1 MLLRIIIRYG
11 FGCPTYYHIK
21 EDKLD
26 PRARKCV
33 LIGFKKGVKGYKIW
47 DPNDRKF
54 ILSSD
59 VTFDEASM
67 VKPTNSQQVE
77 SQDGQQDIAVG
88 GEWCYF
94 TVSKKIS
101 IIQVTPSLIQGDDQ
115 VAENI
120 DNDGDQGQA
129 MGNIQESIAV
139 GRTHR
144 NPRKP
149 SWLTTN
155 MIVAYALLVVKELIP
170 ST

>member
-1 MLLRIIIRYG
+1 MGI
-11 FGCPTYYHIK
+11 GCPTYYHIK

-77 SQDGQQDIAVG
+77 SQTTNKILQQVESDA
-88 GEWCYF
+88 
-94 TVSKKIS
+94 TS
-101 IIQVTPSLIQGDDQ
+101 PSLKRLVSFEVIPSVTQGDDQ
-115 VAENI
+115 VAEQDV
-120 DNDGDQGQA
+120 DNDEDQGHA
-129 MGNIQESIAV
+129 MGNVQEYIAV
-139 GRTHR
+139 GELREIHV
-144 NPRKP
+144 
-149 SWLTTN
+149 S
-155 MIVAYALLVVKELIP
+155 LVVSLLI
-170 ST
+170 